1 MRKQLNRL
9 NPTRQLPK
17 PMRRYLGLPNRLFL
31 IWLVLS
37 GLLLGASLHRQS
49 KSPPPAPATETQPES
64 RFDFSP
70 LSSAYAEG
78 IVASVDVSG
87 PQAFTLKGKGGKIFI
102 TPQGQ
107 PPLAL
112 VDDAG
117 GPQVQ
122 TVAGDLVYRLKLDAD
137 GQMRIFDGAGALRQR
152 MKCETEDN
160 EETCKLYNGQ
170 ATLLHRFKL
179 KPDSFNVY
187 GTGSERIYKG
197 KPKNGKYV
205 LKTDADAKVLEIGGV
220 HSLKAAALLSLPVE
234 VPIRALL
241 WRQAGF

>member
-1 MRKQLNRL
+1 MRKLLNRL

-37 GLLLGASLHRQS
+37 GLLLGVV
-49 KSPPPAPATETQPES
+49 SPKRVHAAEAPAAPS
-64 RFDFSP
+64 A
-70 LSSAYAEG
+70 SS
-78 IVASVDVSG
+78 IVASVEVSG
-87 PQAFTLKGKGGKIFI
+87 AQAFTLKGKGGKIFI
-102 TPQGQ
+102 TPKGQ
-107 PPLAL
+107 PPMAL
-112 VDDAG
+112 VDDAD

-122 TVAGDLVYRLKLDAD
+122 TVEGKLVYRLKPDAD
-137 GQMRIFDGAGALRQR
+137 GQLRIFDSAGSLRQR
-152 MKCETEDN
+152 LKCETEDN
-160 EETCKLYNGQ
+160 EETCKLYDGQ
-170 ATLLHRFKL
+170 ATLLNRFKL

-197 KPKNGKYV
+197 KLKNGGYV
-205 LKTDADAKVLEIGGV
+205 LKTEADARLLEIKGV
-220 HSLKAAALLSLPVE
+220 RTLKAAALLSLPVE